1 MRALQNAVRQGR
13 VGHAYLFSGPRGT
26 GKTST
31 ARILA
36 KALNCTDPGDDGEP
50 CGRCQSCI
58 DVADNTSYD
67 LIELD
72 AASNNKVDDVRDL
85 ISRVAM
91 GSPGKA
97 KVYVLDEVH
106 MLTPGAENA
115 LLKTLEE
122 PPDHVVFV
130 LCTTEPHKVV
140 PTIRSRTQHLEFSLI
155 DGDVLADHAR
165 WVVEQAGLEV
175 NGDAIDHA
183 VHRGGGSA
191 RDTLSALEQ
200 IVAAGGVA
208 DRLEAVDTI
217 IEALGSQDHGPALVA
232 VHEALRSGREPRI
245 IGETLLD
252 RLRNAFL
259 SALGADLSHLP
270 DAQQAAAR
278 TTAEQLSPARLTRSL
293 EVLGT
298 ALVDMRQA
306 PDPRVDLEVALAR
319 LTRRDLDTDVSML
332 LERIER
338 LERHGPRMTDDDTGP
353 TSAPAT
359 PDTGPTSAPA
369 TPVRPTDSPASGPE
383 RARATMANIQARQA
397 KTEPVSG
404 KSPPSSAGNSPASR
418 TKPETPVEKASDFSD
433 HDPGPDSGE
442 EAASASA
449 RASRPTLGAIRAART
464 PTASAAPTTS
474 PNDSFEPASATESAP
489 TTEPTTDANAAT
501 ESAPTT
507 EPTTPLPPREEVVL
521 AWGDTI
527 LAGLPNKARVRFQV
541 GRFLANDEDCVVFAL
556 PNQMQQDRCEEV
568 QEAVDEALG
577 EHFGRPVPLR
587 LTIDDKSTAPPPDP
601 GTSSPRPTPAGNDE
615 HEAIGSDEPKNEE
628 SLAQEA
634 ISNLM
639 AAFPDSELV
648 TFDPSSPTNQQG

>member
-1 MRALQNAVRQGR
+1 MLSLSLSKVGAMALQALYRRYRPGCFAELRGQEPVVRALQNAVQQGR

-36 KALNCTDPGDDGEP
+36 KALNCTELGSDGEP
-50 CGRCQSCI
+50 CGQCQSCLDI
-58 DVADNTSYD
+58 ANNTSYD

-140 PTIRSRTQHLEFSLI
+140 PTIRSRTQHLEFNLI

-165 WVVEQAGLEV
+165 WVVRQAELEV
-175 NGDAIDHA
+175 DDDAIDHA
-183 VHRGGGSA
+183 VHRGAGSA
-191 RDTLSALEQ
+191 RDTLSALDQ

-208 DRLEAVDTI
+208 DRLEAVDAI
-217 IEALGSQDHGPALVA
+217 VEALGSQDYGPAFVA
-232 VHEALRSGREPRI
+232 IHETLRSGREPRI
-245 IGETLLD
+245 IGEALID

-259 SALGADLSHLP
+259 CAMGTDLSHLT
-270 DAQQAAAR
+270 DAQQADAQA
-278 TTAEQLSPARLTRSL
+278 TADQISPAGLTRAL

-319 LTRRDLDTDVSML
+319 LTRRDLDTDVSAL

-338 LERHGPRMTDDDTGP
+338 LERHGPSAPARPPDRANPAEASSTSRQTGGP
-353 TSAPAT
+353 TS
-359 PDTGPTSAPA
+359 GH
-369 TPVRPTDSPASGPE
+369 E
-383 RARATMANIQARQA
+383 RARAAVAQIQAKQ
-397 KTEPVSG
+397 TETDRHSASSSDDRDSVSEASPVSD
-404 KSPPSSAGNSPASR
+404 R
-418 TKPETPVEKASDFSD
+418 TP
-433 HDPGPDSGE
+433 
-442 EAASASA
+442 
-449 RASRPTLGAIRAART
+449 RPTLGAVRAGTAPAAPSSSSEPTRAIS
-464 PTASAAPTTS
+464 PTAAPGV
-474 PNDSFEPASATESAP
+474 PDR
-489 TTEPTTDANAAT
+489 
-501 ESAPTT
+501 
-507 EPTTPLPPREEVVL
+507 PPPSREEMVL
-521 AWGDTI
+521 AWGDVI
-527 LAGLPNKARVRFQV
+527 LGSLPNKVRVRFQA
-541 GRFLANDEDCVVFAL
+541 GRFITNDSGSVVFAL
-556 PNQMQQDRCEEV
+556 PDQIQLNRCEEAR
-568 QEAVDEALG
+568 EAVDSALC
-577 EHFGRPVPLR
+577 EHFGWAVPMR
-587 LTIDDKSTAPPPDP
+587 LTIDDNSTASPPDLQ
-601 GTSSPRPTPAGNDE
+601 PTPAFSASADADE
-615 HEAIGSDEPKNEE
+615 YEAVDPDELMDEE
-628 SLAQEA
+628 AVTQEA

-648 TFDPSSPTNQQG
+648 TFDPPTATGQQGSSP

>member
-1 MRALQNAVRQGR
+1 MAHQALYRRYRPACFGELRGQEAVVRALQNAVQQGR

-36 KALNCTDPGDDGEP
+36 KALNCTDLSSEGEP
-50 CGRCQSCI
+50 CGQCQSCL
-58 DVADNTSYD
+58 DVANNTSYD

-72 AASNNKVDDVRDL
+72 AASNNKVDDIRDL

-140 PTIRSRTQHLEFSLI
+140 PTIRSRTQHLGFNLI

-165 WVVEQAGLEV
+165 WVIEQAGLEV
-175 NGDAIDHA
+175 DEDAIDHA
-183 VHRGGGSA
+183 VHRGAGSA
-191 RDTLSALEQ
+191 RDTLSALDQ

-208 DRLEAVDTI
+208 DRVDAVDAI
-217 IEALGSQDHGPALVA
+217 VDALGGQDYGPAFVA

-245 IGETLLD
+245 IGEALLD
-252 RLRNAFL
+252 LLRNAFL
-259 SALGADLSHLP
+259 SAMGADLSYLT
-270 DAQQAAAR
+270 DAQQESARATAAKIP
-278 TTAEQLSPARLTRSL
+278 PAGLTRAL

-306 PDPRVDLEVALAR
+306 PDPRVDLEVALGR
-319 LTRRDLDTDVSML
+319 LTRRDLDTDINAV

-338 LERHGPRMTDDDTGP
+338 LERQGPPTPAGSGSSAPAAPPSVHRTGGP
-353 TSAPAT
+353 TS
-359 PDTGPTSAPA
+359 GH
-369 TPVRPTDSPASGPE
+369 E
-383 RARATMANIQARQA
+383 RARAAIAQIQAKQSEAEARPSESAAA
-397 KTEPVSG
+397 KDPDT
-404 KSPPSSAGNSPASR
+404 ADDPASDR
-418 TKPETPVEKASDFSD
+418 VP
-433 HDPGPDSGE
+433 
-442 EAASASA
+442 
-449 RASRPTLGAIRAART
+449 RPTLGAMRAGK
-464 PTASAAPTTS
+464 ASSASTDSLSDAAS
-474 PNDSFEPASATESAP
+474 PPEPGAGSADPDVS
-489 TTEPTTDANAAT
+489 
-501 ESAPTT
+501 
-507 EPTTPLPPREEVVL
+507 LPSREEVVL

-527 LAGLPNKARVRFQV
+527 LANLSNKVRVRFQT
-541 GRFLANDEDCVVFAL
+541 GRFLANDANCVVFAL
-556 PNQMQQDRCEEV
+556 PNQIHLDRCEEARD
-568 QEAVDEALG
+568 EVDEALG
-577 EHFGRPVPLR
+577 QHFGQPVPMR
-587 LTIDDKSTAPPPDP
+587 LTIDDDSTAPPPVIRPATTRTTSADP
-601 GTSSPRPTPAGNDE
+601 DE
-615 HEAIGSDEPKNEE
+615 AEAIDPDELMDEE
-628 SLAQEA
+628 TVTQEV

-648 TFDPSSPTNQQG
+648 TFDPPTATGQQG

>member
-1 MRALQNAVRQGR
+1 MAHQALYRRYRPACFGELRGQEAVVRALQNAVQQGR

-36 KALNCTDPGDDGEP
+36 KALNCTDLSSEGEP
-50 CGRCQSCI
+50 CGQCQSCL
-58 DVADNTSYD
+58 DVANNTSYD

-72 AASNNKVDDVRDL
+72 AASNNKVDDIRDL

-140 PTIRSRTQHLEFSLI
+140 PTIRSRTQHLGFNLI

-175 NGDAIDHA
+175 DEDAIDHA
-183 VHRGGGSA
+183 VHRGAGSA
-191 RDTLSALEQ
+191 RDTLSALDQ

-208 DRLEAVDTI
+208 DRVDAVDAI
-217 IEALGSQDHGPALVA
+217 VDALGGQDYGPAFVS

-245 IGETLLD
+245 IGEALLD
-252 RLRNAFL
+252 LLRNAFL
-259 SALGADLSHLP
+259 SAMGADLSYLT
-270 DAQQAAAR
+270 DAQQESARATAAKIP
-278 TTAEQLSPARLTRSL
+278 PAGLTRAL

-306 PDPRVDLEVALAR
+306 PDPRVDLEVALGR
-319 LTRRDLDTDVSML
+319 LTRRDLDTDINAV

-338 LERHGPRMTDDDTGP
+338 LERQGPPTPAGSASSAPAAPPSVHRTGGP
-353 TSAPAT
+353 TS
-359 PDTGPTSAPA
+359 GH
-369 TPVRPTDSPASGPE
+369 E
-383 RARATMANIQARQA
+383 RARAAIAQIQAKQSEAEARPSESAAA
-397 KTEPVSG
+397 KDPDT
-404 KSPPSSAGNSPASR
+404 ADDPAS
-418 TKPETPVEKASDFSD
+418 D
-433 HDPGPDSGE
+433 
-442 EAASASA
+442 
-449 RASRPTLGAIRAART
+449 RAPRPTLGAMRAGK
-464 PTASAAPTTS
+464 ASSASTDSLSEAAS
-474 PNDSFEPASATESAP
+474 PPEPGAGSADPDVS
-489 TTEPTTDANAAT
+489 
-501 ESAPTT
+501 
-507 EPTTPLPPREEVVL
+507 LPSREEVVL

-527 LAGLPNKARVRFQV
+527 LANLSNKVRVRFQT
-541 GRFLANDEDCVVFAL
+541 GRFLASDASCVVFAL
-556 PNQMQQDRCEEV
+556 PNQIHLDRCEEARD
-568 QEAVDEALG
+568 EVDEALG
-577 EHFGRPVPLR
+577 QHFGQPVAMR
-587 LTIDDKSTAPPPDP
+587 LTIDDDSTAPPPDIRP
-601 GTSSPRPTPAGNDE
+601 ATTRTTSADPDE
-615 HEAIGSDEPKNEE
+615 AEAFDPDELMDEE
-628 SLAQEA
+628 TVTQEV

-648 TFDPSSPTNQQG
+648 TFDPPTATGQQG

>member
-1 MRALQNAVRQGR
+1 MALQALYRRYRPGSFAELRGQEPVVRALQNAVQQGR

-36 KALNCTDPGDDGEP
+36 KALNCTDLSSDGEP
-50 CGRCQSCI
+50 CGKCQSCLDI
-58 DVADNTSYD
+58 ANNASYD

-91 GSPGKA
+91 GSPGQA

-140 PTIRSRTQHLEFSLI
+140 PTIRSRTQHLEFNLI

-175 NGDAIDHA
+175 DNDAINHA
-183 VHRGGGSA
+183 VHRGAGSA
-191 RDTLSALEQ
+191 RDTLSALDQ

-208 DRLEAVDTI
+208 DRLDAVDAI
-217 IEALGSQDHGPALVA
+217 VEALAGQDYGPAFVA
-232 VHEALRSGREPRI
+232 VHETLRSGREPRI
-245 IGETLLD
+245 IGEALLD

-259 SALGADLSHLP
+259 SKMGADLSHLT
-270 DAQQAAAR
+270 DAQQESARATAA
-278 TTAEQLSPARLTRSL
+278 QIPPAGLTRAL

-306 PDPRVDLEVALAR
+306 PDPRVDLEVALGR
-319 LTRRDLDTDVSML
+319 LTRRDLDTDLSAL
-332 LERIER
+332 LERVER
-338 LERHGPRMTDDDTGP
+338 LERHGPPPSTPSTGSTDP
-353 TSAPAT
+353 APAP
-359 PDTGPTSAPA
+359 PDS
-369 TPVRPTDSPASGPE
+369 SPSGSPSSGHE
-383 RARATMANIQARQA
+383 RARAAIAQLQA
-397 KTEPVSG
+397 KQTADTEP
-404 KSPPSSAGNSPASR
+404 PS
-418 TKPETPVEKASDFSD
+418 
-433 HDPGPDSGE
+433 
-442 EAASASA
+442 AASVPQDSDSDVASA
-449 RASRPTLGAIRAART
+449 AERAPRPTLGAVRAGKAPEASPSSPEAAEAT
-464 PTASAAPTTS
+464 TVTDEVDTSLPT
-474 PNDSFEPASATESAP
+474 
-489 TTEPTTDANAAT
+489 
-501 ESAPTT
+501 
-507 EPTTPLPPREEVVL
+507 REEMVM
-521 AWGDTI
+521 AWADAI
-527 LAGLPNKARVRFQV
+527 LGNLPNRARIRFQA
-541 GRFLANDEDCVVFAL
+541 GRFIANDPRSVVFAL
-556 PNQMQQDRCEEV
+556 SDQIHLDRCEEV
-568 QEAVDEALG
+568 REAVDDALR

-587 LTIDDKSTAPPPDP
+587 LAIDDDSTAPPPDIQ
-601 GTSSPRPTPAGNDE
+601 PAPAPPAHDE
-615 HEAIGSDEPKNEE
+615 VEAVDPDELIDEE
-628 SLAQEA
+628 TATKEA

-648 TFDPSSPTNQQG
+648 TFDPPAASSQQG

>member
-1 MRALQNAVRQGR
+1 MAHQALYRRYRPGCFAELRGQEPVVRALQNAVQQGR

-36 KALNCTDPGDDGEP
+36 KALNCTDLGPDGEP
-50 CGRCQSCI
+50 CGECQSCL
-58 DVADNTSYD
+58 DVASNTSYD

-140 PTIRSRTQHLEFSLI
+140 PTIRSRTQHLEFNLI
-155 DGDVLADHAR
+155 DGDVLADHVR
-165 WVVEQAGLEV
+165 WVVEQAELEV
-175 NGDAIDHA
+175 DDDAIDHA
-183 VHRGGGSA
+183 VHRGAGSA
-191 RDTLSALEQ
+191 RDTLSALDQ
-200 IVAAGGVA
+200 IAAAGGVA
-208 DRLEAVDTI
+208 DRLEEVNAIV
-217 IEALGSQDHGPALVA
+217 EALGSHDYGPALVA
-232 VHEALRSGREPRI
+232 VHETLRSGREPRI
-245 IGETLLD
+245 VGEALLD

-259 SALGADLSHLP
+259 CAMGADLGYLT
-270 DAQQAAAR
+270 DAQQADAR
-278 TTAEQLSPARLTRSL
+278 ATADQIPPAGLTRAL

-319 LTRRDLDTDVSML
+319 LTRRDLDTDVNAL

-338 LERHGPRMTDDDTGP
+338 LERGGIRARADSAGDSRPTGP
-353 TSAPAT
+353 DAASSASRQADP
-359 PDTGPTSAPA
+359 PTG
-369 TPVRPTDSPASGPE
+369 GHE
-383 RARATMANIQARQA
+383 RARAAVAQMQARAAEAEGRVPTAPDPAEDGPAPSAEADTPQA
-397 KTEPVSG
+397 QE
-404 KSPPSSAGNSPASR
+404 
-418 TKPETPVEKASDFSD
+418 
-433 HDPGPDSGE
+433 
-442 EAASASA
+442 
-449 RASRPTLGAIRAART
+449 RAPRPTLGAMRAQR
-464 PTASAAPTTS
+464 APTEGSSDIPPTPEAVSTVTPGAS
-474 PNDSFEPASATESAP
+474 PVEDYAS
-489 TTEPTTDANAAT
+489 
-501 ESAPTT
+501 
-507 EPTTPLPPREEVVL
+507 LPSREEMVL

-527 LAGLPNKARVRFQV
+527 LADLPSKVRVRFQA
-541 GRFLANDEDCVVFAL
+541 GRFLANDASSVVFAL
-556 PNQMQQDRCEEV
+556 PNQIHLSRCEETRD
-568 QEAVDEALG
+568 EVDNALSQ
-577 EHFGRPVPLR
+577 HFGRAVPLR
-587 LTIDDKSTAPPPDP
+587 LTIDDDSTPPPPDLQP
-601 GTSSPRPTPAGNDE
+601 TSSFTTPADDDE
-615 HEAIGSDEPKNEE
+615 HEAIDPNELMDEETV
-628 SLAQEA
+628 AQEA

-648 TFDPSSPTNQQG
+648 SFDPPTASGQQG

>member
-1 MRALQNAVRQGR
+1 MAHQALYRRYRPACFGELRGQEAVVRALQNAVQQGR

-36 KALNCTDPGDDGEP
+36 KALNCTDLSSEGEP
-50 CGRCQSCI
+50 CGQCQSCL
-58 DVADNTSYD
+58 DVANNTSYD

-72 AASNNKVDDVRDL
+72 AASNNKVDDIRDL

-140 PTIRSRTQHLEFSLI
+140 PTIRSRTQHLGFNLI

-165 WVVEQAGLEV
+165 WVIEQAGLEV
-175 NGDAIDHA
+175 DEDAIDHA
-183 VHRGGGSA
+183 VHRGAGSA
-191 RDTLSALEQ
+191 RDTLSALDQ

-208 DRLEAVDTI
+208 DRVDAVDAI
-217 IEALGSQDHGPALVA
+217 VDALGGQDYGPAFVA

-245 IGETLLD
+245 IGEALLD
-252 RLRNAFL
+252 LLRNAFL
-259 SALGADLSHLP
+259 SAMGADLSYLT
-270 DAQQAAAR
+270 DAQQESARATAAKIP
-278 TTAEQLSPARLTRSL
+278 PAGLTRAL

-306 PDPRVDLEVALAR
+306 PDPRVDLEVALGR
-319 LTRRDLDTDVSML
+319 LTRRDLDTDINAV

-338 LERHGPRMTDDDTGP
+338 LERQGPPAPAGSASSAPAAPPPVHRTGGP
-353 TSAPAT
+353 TS
-359 PDTGPTSAPA
+359 GH
-369 TPVRPTDSPASGPE
+369 E
-383 RARATMANIQARQA
+383 RARAAIAQIQAKQSEAEARPSESAAA
-397 KTEPVSG
+397 KDPDT
-404 KSPPSSAGNSPASR
+404 ADDPASDR
-418 TKPETPVEKASDFSD
+418 VP
-433 HDPGPDSGE
+433 
-442 EAASASA
+442 
-449 RASRPTLGAIRAART
+449 RPTLGAMRAGK
-464 PTASAAPTTS
+464 ASSASTDSLAEAAS
-474 PNDSFEPASATESAP
+474 PLEPGAGSADPDIS
-489 TTEPTTDANAAT
+489 
-501 ESAPTT
+501 
-507 EPTTPLPPREEVVL
+507 LPSREEVVL

-527 LAGLPNKARVRFQV
+527 LANLSNKVRVRFQT
-541 GRFLANDEDCVVFAL
+541 GRFLANDASCVVFAL
-556 PNQMQQDRCEEV
+556 PNQIHLDRCEEARD
-568 QEAVDEALG
+568 EVDEALG
-577 EHFGRPVPLR
+577 QHFGQPVPMR
-587 LTIDDKSTAPPPDP
+587 LTIDDDSTAPPPDIRP
-601 GTSSPRPTPAGNDE
+601 ATTRTTSADPDE
-615 HEAIGSDEPKNEE
+615 TEAIDPDELMDEE
-628 SLAQEA
+628 TVTQEV

-648 TFDPSSPTNQQG
+648 TFDPPTATGQQG